1 MKLTTALLTLLVAA
15 SPALADTVD
24 LGPHGTLSLSVP
36 KGWRLTSA
44 KQADV
49 GVTLQLIPQGDVNA
63 QALLTVVFT
72 EKGDASTK
80 EDIDEKAL
88 TAGDNFVDQSVE
100 KKKVLKHFSLS
111 GGAYGSYCYF
121 TDASLVGAQPKKG
134 DFKGVASGI
143 IRFNDEVSAGVTLLT
158 DDEKGEDFG
167 AMLAAVSSAK
177 VSAK

>member
-1 MKLTTALLTLLVAA
+1 MKIRTALLSLILAA

-24 LGPHGTLSLSVP
+24 LGPHGALSIAVP

-49 GVTLQLIPQGDVNA
+49 GVTLQLIPEGDVNA
-63 QALLTVVFT
+63 QALMTVVFT
-72 EKGDASTK
+72 EKGEASTK
-80 EDIDEKAL
+80 DDIDAKTL
-88 TAGDNFVDQSVE
+88 TAADNFVDQSVE
-100 KKKVLKHFSLS
+100 KKKVLKHFAMS
-111 GGAYGSYCYF
+111 GSAYGSYCFF

-143 IRFNDEVSAGVTLLT
+143 VKFNDEVSAGVTLLT
-158 DDEKGEDFG
+158 DDERGDDF
-167 AMLAAVSSAK
+167 AVMLAAVSSAR

>member
-1 MKLTTALLTLLVAA
+1 MKIRTAILTLLLCAA
-15 SPALADTVD
+15 PALADTVD
-24 LGPHGTLSLSVP
+24 LGPHGTLSIAVP

-72 EKGDASTK
+72 EKGEAATNADV
-80 EDIDEKAL
+80 DEKTL
-88 TAGDNFVDQSVE
+88 TAADNFVDQSVE
-100 KKKVLKHFSLS
+100 KKKVLRHFSMS
-111 GGAYGSYCYF
+111 GGAYGSYCFF
-121 TDASLVGAQPKKG
+121 TDASLVGSQPKKG
-134 DFKGVASGI
+134 DFKCVASGI
-143 IRFNDEVSAGVTLLT
+143 VRFNDEVSAGVTLLA
-158 DDEKGEDFG
+158 DGDKGEDFE